1 MKKTVPKIDVAK
13 AIELRMKGL
22 SYRDIGLY
30 FNCSHSSVAERLKPY
45 IQGDEIDLEAYKT
58 HRADL
63 MTLKQAQVM
72 GALTIEDIEK
82 ASAKDKALVYGIF
95 YDKER
100 LERGQSTSNV
110 AVILASHVV
119 EAGKQWG
126 KKIQDEPIEAE
137 IVTGGEPVKK
147 AGAIESEIKTEAEN
161 ETGK

>member
-1 MKKTVPKIDVAK
+1 MKKNNKSLTKPVPKIDVAK
-13 AIELRMKGL
+13 AIELRLKGL
-22 SYRDIGLY
+22 SYRDIAV
-30 FNCSHSSVAERLKPY
+30 FFKCSHSSVAERLKPY

-110 AVILASHVV
+110 ATILASHVV
-119 EAGKQWG
+119 EAGKQW
-126 KKIQDEPIEAE
+126 KRPEKVEPIEAE
-137 IVTGGEPVKK
+137 SP
-147 AGAIESEIKTEAEN
+147 ES
-161 ETGK
+161 